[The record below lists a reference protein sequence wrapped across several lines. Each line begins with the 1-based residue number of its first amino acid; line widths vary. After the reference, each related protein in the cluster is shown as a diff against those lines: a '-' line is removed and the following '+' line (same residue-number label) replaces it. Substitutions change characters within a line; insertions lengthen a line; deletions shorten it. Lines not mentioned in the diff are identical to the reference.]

1 MPGTLHIPDTQGVDC
16 NDCICCAGC
25 VVWDGLGHGTETIQE
40 ACAFLLFFLV
50 AIFKVPHVINPGH
63 LGKDMAHNRA
73 DSSGL
78 EHKTALNM

>member
-1 MPGTLHIPDTQGVDC
+1 
-16 NDCICCAGC
+16 
-25 VVWDGLGHGTETIQE
+25 
-40 ACAFLLFFLV
+40 LV

>member
-1 MPGTLHIPDTQGVDC
+1 MI
-16 NDCICCAGC
+16 AC
-25 VVWDGLGHGTETIQE
+25 VVQVVLYGMALVMVPKRSKRHVLF
-40 ACAFLLFFLV
+40 CFFFLV